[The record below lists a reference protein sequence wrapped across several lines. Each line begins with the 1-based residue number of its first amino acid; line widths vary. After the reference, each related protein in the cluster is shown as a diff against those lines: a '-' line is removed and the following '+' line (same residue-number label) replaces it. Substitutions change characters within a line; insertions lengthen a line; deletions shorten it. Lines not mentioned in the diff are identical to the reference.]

1 MPLSP
6 EQLESV
12 MHAQSALL
20 GLPIAPEHQP
30 GVVAYLSL
38 AAGMAE
44 PVIALAARL
53 DAHDESGSI
62 FRPVESSV

>member
-1 MPLSP
+1 MALTA

-20 GLPIAPEHQP
+20 GLEIAPEHRP
-30 GVVAYLSL
+30 GVKAYLAR

-44 PVIALAARL
+44 PVIALAAML

-62 FRPVESSV
+62 FRPVGVGE